1 MMISR
6 KGKRATSKLGRSVL
20 DYSIVLAVWL
30 VFGFAG
36 AGEIFADIA
45 PVISWPVDVTRQT
58 PYALTLRRGETVI
71 LQPVYNQD
79 LTGATAAVLKTRQ
92 TGATAVYAT
101 TGTVYSATGGV
112 CRIRLDVTA
121 TNAAYQ
127 YEIGVVSSN
136 ATLLRSYGTLTVV
149 DSMAGEIPT
158 TPAIGT
164 GDTLAPSEP
173 EGNYPNDIAPVLAWT
188 VRPDQL
194 VPYNLTLKQGETAI
208 LQPTFDG
215 LDFSGAAAVA
225 LRYRP
230 TGASGWHY
238 VAPGTIHDAT
248 GGVARVRW
256 DSTIEGTNTAY
267 QYEIAVQ
274 SSAAMLLRAYGTIT
288 VLPSLSG
295 SSTSMPVRVTTFDWA
310 AVEHVNLG
318 SAPFLSEVILA
329 PFAAAWASLTNGTAD
344 LNVGSILV
352 DGQPI
357 GAGGGGIGS
366 YTNTEI
372 AGVSHSNSVRI
383 GNGSNLTWRLRS
395 GVWCPDVPIV
405 TGPQGPQG
413 PAGSP
418 STNVTITM
426 TTNLNVMTM
435 TITNITIGGGGV
447 GSFTNV
453 QINGVT
459 HSNGVVIGDSETT
472 TWVQDSN
479 GVWRVQSWS
488 SVMPATWDTELINTN
503 ELFINVGGMPMIRF
517 TTNGIVM
524 THGSLQMYEEDL
536 NCNVRL
542 YDGTRLAPSLTFL
555 GHTNEWGLYARGYN
569 GNYVAGW
576 SVAGT
581 EVGLLH
587 QSGLTLMST
596 NFAFYGRLVGDI
608 SSATGYPEPIFE
620 EWRTNMFFTSIAISN
635 LTMNNGPITIKDSL
649 NTTRGTLD
657 SSGLT
662 VKDAGGVTRSTFAN
676 QLLTLKNTSG
686 LTTTTLDTNL
696 KLLDVATGNT
706 LVDVGG
712 PYGNAI
718 FLKTPSG
725 FYQVYL
731 SSTEG
736 LQLFD
741 SGSYAFRSKISP
753 YGIELMTA
761 SSQLVFKVDSQ
772 TSLIT
777 TMNGAAI
784 TNSGNLTFHGALG
797 TNLCTITG
805 STGAIKIRGV
815 DSDTRYP
822 LAPTGMTG
830 FIATNVVGTVTQRI
844 WYTAQGVV
852 TNHVP

>member
-1 MMISR
+1 
-6 KGKRATSKLGRSVL
+6 
-20 DYSIVLAVWL
+20 
-30 VFGFAG
+30 
-36 AGEIFADIA
+36 
-45 PVISWPVDVTRQT
+45 
-58 PYALTLRRGETVI
+58 
-71 LQPVYNQD
+71 
-79 LTGATAAVLKTRQ
+79 
-92 TGATAVYAT
+92 
-101 TGTVYSATGGV
+101 
-112 CRIRLDVTA
+112 
-121 TNAAYQ
+121 
-127 YEIGVVSSN
+127 
-136 ATLLRSYGTLTVV
+136 
-149 DSMAGEIPT
+149 
-158 TPAIGT
+158 
-164 GDTLAPSEP
+164 
-173 EGNYPNDIAPVLAWT
+173 
-188 VRPDQL
+188 L

-256 DSTIEGTNTAY
+256 DSTIEGTNSTY

-274 SSAAMLLRAYGTIT
+274 SSAAMLLRAYGTMT

-295 SSTSMPVRVTTFDWA
+295 SSTSMPTRVTTFDWA
-310 AVEHVNLG
+310 AVDHVNIG
-318 SAPFLSEVILA
+318 AAPFLSEVALA
-329 PFAAAWASLTNGTAD
+329 PFTAAWASLTNGTAD

-357 GAGGGGIGS
+357 GSGGGGIGS

-372 AGVSHSNSVRI
+372 AGVSHTNSVRI
-383 GNGSNLTWRLRS
+383 GNGSNLTWRLRG

-418 STNVTITM
+418 STNVTITV
-426 TTNLNVMTM
+426 TTNLNIMTM

-503 ELFINVGGMPMIRF
+503 ELFVNVGGVPMIRF

-608 SSATGYPEPIFE
+608 SGATGYPEPIFE
-620 EWRTNMFFTSIAISN
+620 AWRTNMFFTSIGISN

-657 SSGLT
+657 STGLT
-662 VKDAGGVTRSTFAN
+662 VKDAGGVTRSIYGA
-676 QLLTLKNTSG
+676 QSISLKNTSG

-725 FYQVYL
+725 FMQAYL

-741 SGSYAFRSKISP
+741 SGSYVFRSKISP

-772 TSLIT
+772 TSLQTI
-777 TMNGAAI
+777 MNSAAI
-784 TNSGNLTFHGALG
+784 TNAGNLTFHGALG

-815 DSDTRYP
+815 DSDLRYV
-822 LAPTGMTG
+822 TNVRTNMTG
-830 FIATNVVGTVTQRI
+830 FQLTNLWAG
-844 WYTAQGVV
+844 V
-852 TNHVP
+852 TNILWYNSQGIVTNKTP